1 MHDIRG
7 LWGRRFRNY
16 SIFYREKLLRRVLS
30 TAIKRESKFTNL
42 MEKIY
47 GDLKDRREA
56 DRGFFA

>member
-7 LWGRRFRNY
+7 LWGAEIWNY

-30 TAIKRESKFTNL
+30 TAIKRESKFTDL
-42 MEKIY
+42 MEKIC

>member
-1 MHDIRG
+1 LGAEI
-7 LWGRRFRNY
+7 WNY